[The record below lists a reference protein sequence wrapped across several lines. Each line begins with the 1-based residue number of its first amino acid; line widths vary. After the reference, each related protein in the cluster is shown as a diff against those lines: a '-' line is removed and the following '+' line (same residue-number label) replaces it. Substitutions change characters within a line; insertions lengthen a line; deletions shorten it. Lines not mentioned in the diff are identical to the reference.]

1 MKRFFQPIQ
10 KEGSPFKKP
19 TLSPPS
25 TNNHAQNPEAS
36 GDDNNNNNKKE
47 PSKFVT
53 WNANSFLLRV
63 KNNWPEFTKFVE
75 TLDPDVIAIQVLL
88 TFDSLSLFDHGFRLF
103 GKSMTLV
110 NVGSGEMEVRM
121 PAAGA
126 KGTPKNQGELKDDT
140 SSSREEKQEMP

>member
-10 KEGSPFKKP
+10 KEGSSFKKP
-19 TLSPPS
+19 TL
-25 TNNHAQNPEAS
+25 NHAQNPEAS
-36 GDDNNNNNKKE
+36 GDDNNNNKE

-88 TFDSLSLFDHGFRLF
+88 TFDSLSLFDHGFRF
-103 GKSMTLV
+103 IWEIDDI
-110 NVGSGEMEVRM
+110 GEC
-121 PAAGA
+121 G
-126 KGTPKNQGELKDDT
+126 
-140 SSSREEKQEMP
+140 